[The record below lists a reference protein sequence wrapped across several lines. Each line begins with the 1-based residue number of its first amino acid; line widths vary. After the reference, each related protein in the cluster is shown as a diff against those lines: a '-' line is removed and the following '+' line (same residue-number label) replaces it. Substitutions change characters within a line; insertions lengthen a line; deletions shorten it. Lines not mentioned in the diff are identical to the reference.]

1 MPLLPSMPHHS
12 RQLAWAAATGALA
25 LSLGGCNLAPVQ
37 ELIRQGHAATVE
49 CLQGERAI
57 TDGNELRCEE
67 WAYVQDNYLRGRKR

>member
-1 MPLLPSMPHHS
+1 MPPLPSMRHPC
-12 RQLAWAAATGALA
+12 RQLAWAAAAGAVGLG
-25 LSLGGCNLAPVQ
+25 LGGCNLAPIQ

-67 WAYVQDNYLRGRKR
+67 WAYVQSNYLRGRQR